1 MRLMV
6 DAAELSVNID
16 SLGSGLGAL
25 PVNWG
30 RNNQG

>member
-1 MRLMV
+1 MRLLV

-25 PVNWG
+25 PVTWG
-30 RNNQG
+30 

>member
-25 PVNWG
+25 PVTWG
-30 RNNQG
+30 